1 MRQNEHGQ
9 LGSDARIELQ
19 FLGGAAL
26 HRDGHPLSG
35 TATRRHP
42 LALLAMLATAPGHAM
57 SRPKDI
63 GLLWPDAN
71 ESTGR
76 NRLSSTTYTLRKA
89 LGPDALTATGD
100 TLRLARELFECDLW
114 RFLEAVEAGDHEAAV
129 RAYGGD
135 LLDGHYLADSSLFE
149 ERVAQQRSSLHR
161 SWREAVRALAHAAE
175 QTDRPG
181 SAAHHWQTLAADDPL
196 DTDVATRLLRSLA
209 AAGRPGG
216 RLAAGDLPVV
226 LDVVL
231 LDVNSWPSVSP
242 AHPARPPSLRI
253 RG

>member
-1 MRQNEHGQ
+1 MASSKPIILRL
-9 LGSDARIELQ
+9 LGDT
-19 FLGGAAL
+19 AL
-26 HRDGHPLSG
+26 YRDGQPVSG
-35 TATRRHP
+35 PAARRHP
-42 LALLAMLATAPGHAM
+42 LALLALLAMAPDRSV
-57 SRPKDI
+57 SRPRAV

-209 AAGRPGG
+209 AAVR
-216 RLAAGDLPVV
+216 RQE
-226 LDVVL
+226 
-231 LDVNSWPSVSP
+231 
-242 AHPARPPSLRI
+242 ARE
-253 RG
+253 